1 MKRLTY
7 LLLCCAALAAAS
19 CSKDNETSP
28 STFVQPKDYQVE
40 YRVSSTSDPIAK
52 HISYTNATGGTT
64 DLDNVPLPA
73 SYSFTR
79 NMKQGDNSLL
89 LANIPAGGTAASNIT
104 VSILLDGKEVKKET
118 GTGTTAQAVPVWV
131 IGQ

>member
-7 LLLCCAALAAAS
+7 LLLSCAALAASS

-79 NMKQGDNSLL
+79 NMKQGDSSLL

-118 GTGTTAQAVPVWV
+118 GTGTAAQAVPVWV

>member
-7 LLLCCAALAAAS
+7 LLLSCATLAATS
-19 CSKDNETSP
+19 CSKNSEPAPT
-28 STFVQPKDYQVE
+28 TFVGPKDYQVE
-40 YRVSSTSDPIAK
+40 YRVSSTSDVVAK
-52 HISYTNATGGTT
+52 HVSYTNATGGTT

-73 SYSFTR
+73 SYSFKR
-79 NMKQGDNSLL
+79 NMKQGDSSLL

-118 GTGTTAQAVPVWV
+118 GTGTSAQAVPVWV

>member
-1 MKRLTY
+1 MKRLIY
-7 LLLCCAALAAAS
+7 LLLSCTALATAS

-79 NMKQGDNSLL
+79 TMKQGDSSLL

>member
-1 MKRLTY
+1 MKRFAY
-7 LLLCCAALAAAS
+7 LLLSCATLVATS
-19 CSKDNETSP
+19 CSKDHENSP
-28 STFVQPKDYQVE
+28 STFVGPKEYQVE
-40 YRVSSTSDPIAK
+40 YRVSSTSDLIAQ

-73 SYSFTR
+73 SYSFKR
-79 NMKQGDNSLL
+79 NMKQGDSSLL
-89 LANIPAGGTAASNIT
+89 LASVPTGGTAASNIT

-118 GTGTTAQAVPVWV
+118 GTGANAQAVPVWV